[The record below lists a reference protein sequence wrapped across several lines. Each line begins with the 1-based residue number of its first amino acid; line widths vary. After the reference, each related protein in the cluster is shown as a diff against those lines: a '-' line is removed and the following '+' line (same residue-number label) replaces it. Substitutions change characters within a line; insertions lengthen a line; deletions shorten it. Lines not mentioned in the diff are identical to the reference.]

1 MSFQYVFGNPTRAN
15 PKKKVAKPKNTHK
28 LDNKEPIMAKK
39 KSAKKSAK
47 FKAFLASKKKSN
59 PKKKS
64 HKKRNPAFVGYKN
77 GKPSKT
83 STIFPSSNEMNKL
96 RTEVSS
102 LKSKIK
108 GAHGKKAKSKK
119 RALTKQKKYYSSELA
134 KAKADKKKAIADMK
148 RMKKEGLT
156 VKAVSGDVKDTY
168 QKVKG
173 IAQSKGKTVAKKKR
187 KTKKRKMSAKQKKY
201 FGKKKKTK
209 KKSRKTTKRKTAK
222 RKTYKAKKRKYTAK
236 KKTSKRSSRKTR
248 KVSRRRRKSFKARK
262 YLVKRLNPI
271 GGIMSQFEKYTGH
284 SVQEAGGLLA
294 GGLAYGAVNSLMAK
308 VPGVK
313 NVQAMLVKIPVVGTS
328 LPTLLLGAIL
338 NAIGEKKKIKALQI
352 AGSGLVGASIVGM
365 GVNASQLVPGL
376 KPAALSGVDYTMNGV
391 TAYMDGVD
399 YTMNGQLG
407 SDADFGSLGDADF
420 GEIPSNM
427 GDADFGED
435 EDMDGVPS
443 GMGHEGQMG

>member
-15 PKKKVAKPKNTHK
+15 PKKKVAKSKNTHK
-28 LDNKEPIMAKK
+28 LDNKERTMSK
-39 KSAKKSAK
+39 KKSAK
-47 FKAFLASKKKSN
+47 FKAFLASKTKTKH
-59 PKKKS
+59 KKKS
-64 HKKRNPAFVGYKN
+64 HKRKNPAFIGMRN
-77 GKPSKT
+77 GKASKV
-83 STIFPSSNEMNKL
+83 SSVFPSSNEVNFL
-96 RTEVSS
+96 RTEIDG
-102 LKSKIK
+102 LKKKIK
-108 GAHGKKAKSKK
+108 GAHGKKAKSVK
-119 RALTKQKKYYSSELA
+119 RSLNK
-134 KAKADKKKAIADMK
+134 KKKAFTSELSRAKSAKKKAMSDVK

-156 VKAVSGDVKDTY
+156 IKAVTGDLKETLS
-168 QKVKG
+168 KIKG
-173 IAQSKGKTVAKKKR
+173 IAQSKGKTVAKKK
-187 KTKKRKMSAKQKKY
+187 KKSTKKRKMTAKQKKY

-209 KKSRKTTKRKTAK
+209 KKTRKTAK

-284 SVQEAGGLLA
+284 SVQDAGGLLA

-427 GDADFGED
+427 GEADFGED